1 MDEVAALRLQ
11 NAELIAKNEELQE
24 ELRAL
29 REANTTLKA
38 SEEAR
43 NELSQKPAGRADRTP
58 ASSKFLKLAGP
69 FAFDGTG
76 MRRGWASSSPR
87 LDANL
92 TKGAAEALFGYCC
105 LSCTVPYSNLLWC
118 SRVSKAW
125 RAKVIASLRM
135 LTALHFTVSWDC
147 KFFGT
152 QHLSNRVASLK
163 DILAA
168 LSRTSASLTS
178 LDLSG
183 TDTFLEGPE
192 GCGELSRRLQGLPQL
207 TCLCMARSDIKESVC
222 GALAEMLQG
231 LQRLS
236 LVDLRHNHIGV
247 AGCKVLAG
255 ALGRLRNLRQL
266 HLADNSLDPSSLA
279 EALSGMEGLEHLDIH
294 RCIRFTNGEGSE
306 SLAASLAHHTSL
318 KVLNFSRNFCGMQH
332 DGRVAQALAI
342 SLTLTPNMTYL
353 NLRHTSFANQA
364 AFVLAKAVAQ
374 MTGLETLKLSNAAFA
389 DAGCTALAS
398 ALSGSCLPCL
408 ITLDLSRSLPS
419 ARVHTHTHTHTL
431 ARSLTHALSSLC
443 PYLALDCLRAA
454 PGGRVGGRRKRERKC
469 QEGRVGGRERE
480 PESAQ
485 QREGGRDRERRAHTQ
500 MEL

>member
-1 MDEVAALRLQ
+1 MEEVDALRLR
-11 NAELIAKNEELQE
+11 NAELIAKNEELRA

-29 REANTTLKA
+29 REANKTLKA

-43 NELSQKPAGRADRTP
+43 NELSHKPAGRADGAP
-58 ASSKFLKLAGP
+58 ASSVSPRCKFLKLAGA

-105 LSCTVPYSNLLWC
+105 LSGSVPYSNLLWC
-118 SRVSKAW
+118 SRVNKAW

-135 LTALHFTVSWDC
+135 LTTLHFTVSWDC

-152 QHLSNRVASLK
+152 QHLSNRVASLQ
-163 DILAA
+163 DVLAA
-168 LSRTSASLTS
+168 LSRTSSRLTS

-192 GCGELSRRLQGLPQL
+192 GCGQLSRRLQGLPQL
-207 TCLCMARSDIKESVC
+207 TCLRMAHSDIKESVC
-222 GALAEMLQG
+222 GAVAEMLQG
-231 LQRLS
+231 LPLLS

-279 EALSGMEGLEHLDIH
+279 KAFSGMEGLEHLDIH

-408 ITLDLSRSLPS
+408 ITLDLSRSLPF
-419 ARVHTHTHTHTL
+419 ALAHTHTPTHSNSL
-431 ARSLTHALSSLC
+431 ARSLTNAPSSLC
-443 PYLALDCLRAA
+443 RYLASDGLRAA
-454 PGGRVGGRRKRERKC
+454 QGVG
-469 QEGRVGGRERE
+469 
-480 PESAQ
+480 
-485 QREGGRDRERRAHTQ
+485 
-500 MEL
+500 